1 MQGVFEAASSSSSTE
16 FKITRLL
23 CMSFCKRCYEKGD
36 FDISCTPVW
45 EMSAYPFTKDAMKK
59 VIWYKLYSCVGDVF

>member
-1 MQGVFEAASSSSSTE
+1 
-16 FKITRLL
+16 
-23 CMSFCKRCYEKGD
+23 MSFCKRGYEKGD